1 MEAKLLGHPGKEP
14 EIMTEEEF
22 VEASDT
28 ILQVPNDKLRR
39 RLYRE
44 SLVFVSN
51 KDGVQ
56 GGIPVLR
63 LARIL
68 PSK

>member
-1 MEAKLLGHPGKEP
+1 M
-14 EIMTEEEF
+14 MTEDEF

-44 SLVFVSN
+44 SLIYVMN
-51 KDGVQ
+51 KDGIQ

-68 PSK
+68 YTIKRHY